1 MKSEHIKTHRLA
13 VLAHLM
19 SETLD
24 DIQQQCGEL
33 SPKAV
38 ELKENCA
45 KIVPQ
50 VEEILT
56 DVYQVE
62 QIHSG
67 TYLTDMANKVDTVIR
82 KNYINI
88 TY

>member
-24 DIQQQCGEL
+24 DIQQQCG
-33 SPKAV
+33 

-67 TYLTDMANKVDTVIR
+67 TYLTDIANKVDTVIR

-88 TY
+88 TH